1 MKNLATEVAR
11 TVERRL
17 REFQLLNQY
26 TAEELSPRDEEEK
39 GPSLLHHVEAEI
51 RGVLGAEYEIVTQSW
66 DLTGRD
72 FVSAFGHS
80 FWPDIFVR
88 RGDTDLLAVELK
100 LAKRSPTGA
109 IAQMIGQCLIYRAK
123 YSQVIGFLVKQE
135 HYMGRDDDTENVSG
149 LLNCH
154 DIRIVIRQGE
164 T

>member
-17 REFQLLNQY
+17 REFQLLDQY

-39 GPSLLHHVEAEI
+39 GPSLLHHVEPEI
-51 RGVLGAEYEIVTQSW
+51 RGVLGSEYEIVTQSW
-66 DLTGRD
+66 DQTGRD

-100 LAKRSPTGA
+100 LAKKSPTGL
-109 IAQMIGQCLIYRAK
+109 IAQMIGQCLIYRTK
-123 YSQVIGFLVKQE
+123 YSQVIGLLLKHG
-135 HYMGRDDDTENVSG
+135 HYADRDDDTENVRR
-149 LLNCH
+149 LLNGH
-154 DIRIVIRQGE
+154 DIRIVIRQRG